1 MFSPVYGFPTDVISF
16 HNRALEDQEGRTAE
30 SYFWDPG
37 ARGDPEQ
44 VADCDRDQIA
54 LMG

>member
-1 MFSPVYGFPTDVISF
+1 MFSPSYGFPTDVISF
-16 HNRALEDQEGRTAE
+16 HNRALEDQEDRRDE

-37 ARGDPEQ
+37 TRDDPER
-44 VADCDRDQIA
+44 VADCDRDQMA